1 MFLITWNYKEPN
13 LGTAKGKKNN
23 RLIFLFSFFFLRAV
37 SGQIPNLS
45 CNQQLKFLFVKG
57 ELSIY

>member
-23 RLIFLFSFFFLRAV
+23 RLIFLFFFFPESRVWTDTKPKL
-37 SGQIPNLS
+37 
-45 CNQQLKFLFVKG
+45 
-57 ELSIY
+57 